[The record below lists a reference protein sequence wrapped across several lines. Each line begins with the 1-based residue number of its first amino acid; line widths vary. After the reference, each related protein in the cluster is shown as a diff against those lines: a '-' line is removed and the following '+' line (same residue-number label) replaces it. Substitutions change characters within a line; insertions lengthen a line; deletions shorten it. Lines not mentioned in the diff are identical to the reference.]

1 MLINR
6 LNTGWGEIKM
16 KPLVNQSKSKLTFF
30 EKILLVSASDAACF
44 LSSLLLVST
53 FLFVLKIPINTYN
66 LPISFVLSIIFTIW
80 FSKKVKADFFIQS
93 IAKSIML
100 IFLLVSIFVSSSVY
114 DLSYDGQAYHQEAVV
129 LLNRGWNPFYMT
141 LVDEATTNLERW
153 LNHYPKGNWII
164 AATIYKLTN
173 NIESGKVLSIFSGFI
188 GFAFV
193 LFGCYQ
199 LKINF
204 YLKLLISALFALNPV
219 FLYQSLTHYIDGV
232 LVSLLVSLAFISFR
246 IVKQSEKILF
256 WPFLFVSIILVNIKL
271 SAVVFFGV
279 LAFAFFLYLS
289 INNQLKMSFWFAKL
303 TIVSVLIGILFVG
316 FNPYITNF
324 SAKGHPLYPAMGK
337 DAYNYVET
345 NTPENYWS
353 LKPPTRLL
361 ASIFSESSLARGK
374 GKFAVLKLPITISQ
388 SELESFRQTNT
399 KVGGFG
405 ALFGLAFLLSV
416 FGFIYYQFNRLQ
428 IQERLV
434 SLSVITLIFAFA
446 AIIPTSS
453 VARYVPFVWWIPCV
467 TVILLFT
474 KKGNIMNIIG
484 SLIIITLV
492 INNLLVGA
500 YYYPYNLK
508 QSVQLDKQLN
518 KLSHSVIS
526 PLQVSFGQFGSTKL
540 KLNKYNIPYNEVF
553 TDVECKDGKRFLVGN
568 VSRICEP
575 IIKFP

>member
-1 MLINR
+1 MNADRR
-6 LNTGWGEIKM
+6 LEIMM
-16 KPLVNQSKSKLTFF
+16 KKLVNQSKSKLTFF
-30 EKILLVSASDAACF
+30 EKILLVSASDSACF
-44 LSSLLLVST
+44 LAIILLVST
-53 FLFVLKIPINTYN
+53 ILFILKIPITIYN
-66 LPISFVLSIIFTIW
+66 LPISFVLSIIFNIW

-100 IFLLVSIFVSSSVY
+100 IFFLVSIFVSSSVY
-114 DLSYDGQAYHQEAVV
+114 DLSYDGQAYQQEAVV
-129 LLNRGWNPFYMT
+129 LLNHGWNPFYMT
-141 LVDEATTNLERW
+141 LVDEATANLERW

-164 AATIYKLTN
+164 AANIYKLTR

-188 GFAFV
+188 GFSFV
-193 LFGCYQ
+193 LLGCYK

-204 YLKLLISALFALNPV
+204 YLKLLISALFVLNPV
-219 FLYQSLTHYIDGV
+219 FLYQSLSYYIDGV

-246 IVKQSEKILF
+246 IVKQRENFLF

-279 LAFAFFLYLS
+279 LAFAFFLYLL
-289 INNQLKMSFWFAKL
+289 INDQLKLSFWFAKL

-324 SAKGHPLYPAMGK
+324 SAKGHPLYPAMGE

-345 NTPENYWS
+345 NIPENYWS

-361 ASIFSESSLARGK
+361 ASIFSESSLAKGK
-374 GKFAVLKLPITISQ
+374 GKFGVLKLPITISQ
-388 SELESFRQTNT
+388 SELESFRQTNI

-416 FGFIYYQFNRLQ
+416 FGFIYYQFNRLH
-428 IQERLV
+428 IQEKLV

-467 TVILLFT
+467 IVLLLFT
-474 KKGNIMNIIG
+474 KKTITMNVIG
-484 SLIIITLV
+484 SLVIITV
-492 INNLLVGA
+492 IINNLMVGA

-508 QSVQLDKQLN
+508 KSVQLDKQLN
-518 KLSHSVIS
+518 DLSHTISS
-526 PLQVSFGQFGSTKL
+526 PLHVNFGQFGSTKV

-553 TDVECKDGKRFLVGN
+553 TDDECKDGKIFLVSN
-568 VSRICEP
+568 ISKICEP
-575 IIKFP
+575 LIKSP